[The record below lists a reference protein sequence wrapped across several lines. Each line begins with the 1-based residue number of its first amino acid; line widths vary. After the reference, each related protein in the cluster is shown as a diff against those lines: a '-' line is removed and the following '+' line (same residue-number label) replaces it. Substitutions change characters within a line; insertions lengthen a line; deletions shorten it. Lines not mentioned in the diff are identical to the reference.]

1 MTSQSTLDVCM
12 LEKTAENL
20 RFTEPVNDGYIRV
33 NKKDLTMAAVTKEEF
48 RSLKEANKK
57 K

>member
-1 MTSQSTLDVCM
+1 
-12 LEKTAENL
+12 
-20 RFTEPVNDGYIRV
+20 V